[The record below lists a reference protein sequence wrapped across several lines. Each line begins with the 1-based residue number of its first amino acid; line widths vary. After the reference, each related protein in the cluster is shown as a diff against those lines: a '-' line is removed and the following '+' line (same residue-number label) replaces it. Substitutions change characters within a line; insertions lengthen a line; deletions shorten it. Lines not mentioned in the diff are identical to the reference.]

1 MWYNLCENTARV
13 PPFWVSRYQ
22 PTWETVSSVLVSVFL
37 FPLHRTVGKREEYLK
52 GVLKMKY
59 TEKVMEIVKTT
70 LAQMEQITGQIEDL
84 NRRYKAEEISGMDYQ
99 AQKAEL
105 EKQRDM
111 VRLDATQQLQDTGK
125 AYRAA
130 VEQGTEIDSTMLHD
144 DAKLL
149 QLDMK
154 MTAHQFEALVEKHKD
169 NPLMAQLLQEY
180 SDKHE
185 GLYAGFLP
193 TIDGKIGAFEGFV
206 GSAMNTLRMPDS
218 MQSAFFQDGKYIP
231 EICTESE

>member
-1 MWYNLCENTARV
+1 
-13 PPFWVSRYQ
+13 
-22 PTWETVSSVLVSVFL
+22 
-37 FPLHRTVGKREEYLK
+37 
-52 GVLKMKY
+52 MKY
-59 TEKVMEIVKTT
+59 TEKVMNIVKGA
-70 LAQMEQITGQIEDL
+70 LSKMEQITGQIKELDI
-84 NRRYKAEEISGMDYQ
+84 RFKAEEISGVDYQ

-105 EKQRDM
+105 EKQLNAARYE
-111 VRLDATQQLQDTGK
+111 ANQQLQDTGK
-125 AYRAA
+125 AYRET
-130 VEQGTEIDSTMLHD
+130 VEKGAEIDSTMLHD

-193 TIDGKIGAFEGFV
+193 TVEAKVRAFDSFV
-206 GSAMNTLRMPDS
+206 GSAQNTLRTPDNL
-218 MQSAFFQDGKYIP
+218 QAAFFLDGKYTP
-231 EICTESE
+231 AVCTESE

>member
-1 MWYNLCENTARV
+1 
-13 PPFWVSRYQ
+13 
-22 PTWETVSSVLVSVFL
+22 
-37 FPLHRTVGKREEYLK
+37 
-52 GVLKMKY
+52 MKY
-59 TEKVMEIVKTT
+59 TDRVMNIVKDA
-70 LAQMEQITGQIEDL
+70 LSRMEQITVRIKELD
-84 NRRYKAEEISGMDYQ
+84 RRFKAEEISGMDYQ

-105 EKQRDM
+105 EKQQEAN
-111 VRLDATQQLQDTGK
+111 RLDAAQKLQETGK
-125 AYRAA
+125 AYRET
-130 VEQGTEIDSTMLHD
+130 VEQGAEIDSTMLHD

-193 TIDGKIGAFEGFV
+193 TVEAKINAFDSFV
-206 GSAMNTLRMPDS
+206 GSAQNTLRTPDS
-218 MQSAFFQDGKYIP
+218 LSAAMFQDGKYTP
-231 EICTESE
+231 QFCTESE

>member
-1 MWYNLCENTARV
+1 
-13 PPFWVSRYQ
+13 
-22 PTWETVSSVLVSVFL
+22 
-37 FPLHRTVGKREEYLK
+37 
-52 GVLKMKY
+52 MKY
-59 TEKVMEIVKTT
+59 TDRIMNIVKDA
-70 LAQMEQITGQIEDL
+70 LSRMGQITGQIKELD
-84 NRRYKAEEISGMDYQ
+84 RRFKAEEISGVDYH

-105 EKQRDM
+105 EKQLAAN
-111 VRLDATQQLQDTGK
+111 RLDAAQKLQETGK
-125 AYRAA
+125 AYREA
-130 VEQGTEIDSTMLHD
+130 VEQGAEIDSIMLHD

-193 TIDGKIGAFEGFV
+193 TVQAKINAFDSFV
-206 GSAMNTLRMPDS
+206 GSAQNTLRTPDS
-218 MQSAFFQDGKYIP
+218 LSAAMFQDGKYTP
-231 EICTESE
+231 QFCTESE

>member
-1 MWYNLCENTARV
+1 
-13 PPFWVSRYQ
+13 
-22 PTWETVSSVLVSVFL
+22 
-37 FPLHRTVGKREEYLK
+37 
-52 GVLKMKY
+52 MKY
-59 TEKVMEIVKTT
+59 TEKVMNIVKGA
-70 LAQMEQITGQIEDL
+70 LSKMEQITGQIEELDL
-84 NRRYKAEEISGMDYQ
+84 RFKAEEISGMDYQ

-105 EKQRDM
+105 EKQMNTARYE
-111 VRLDATQQLQDTGK
+111 ANQQLQDTGK
-125 AYRAA
+125 AYREA
-130 VEQGTEIDSTMLHD
+130 VEKGAEIDSTMLHD

-193 TIDGKIGAFEGFV
+193 TVAAKINAFDGFV
-206 GSAMNTLRMPDS
+206 RSAQNTLRTPDS
-218 MQSAFFQDGKYIP
+218 LSAAMFQEGRYTP
-231 EICTESE
+231 QLCTESE

>member
-1 MWYNLCENTARV
+1 
-13 PPFWVSRYQ
+13 
-22 PTWETVSSVLVSVFL
+22 
-37 FPLHRTVGKREEYLK
+37 
-52 GVLKMKY
+52 MKY
-59 TEKVMEIVKTT
+59 TDRVMNIVKAA
-70 LAQMEQITGQIEDL
+70 LSQMDQITSQIDDL
-84 NRRYKAEEISGMDYQ
+84 SRRYKAEEISGVDYQ
-99 AQKAEL
+99 AQKAEQK
-105 EKQRDM
+105 KQRDM
-111 VRLDATQQLQDTGK
+111 VRLGATQQLQDISK

-154 MTAHQFEALVEKHKD
+154 MTVHQFEALVEKHKD

-180 SDKHE
+180 SNKHE

-206 GSAMNTLRMPDS
+206 GSAMNTLRTPDS
-218 MQSAFFQDGKYIP
+218 MQAAFFQDGKYIP

>member
-1 MWYNLCENTARV
+1 
-13 PPFWVSRYQ
+13 
-22 PTWETVSSVLVSVFL
+22 
-37 FPLHRTVGKREEYLK
+37 
-52 GVLKMKY
+52 MKY
-59 TEKVMEIVKTT
+59 TDRVMNIVKDA
-70 LAQMEQITGQIEDL
+70 LSRMEQITVRIKELD
-84 NRRYKAEEISGMDYQ
+84 RRFKAEEISGMDYQ

-105 EKQRDM
+105 EKQQEAN
-111 VRLDATQQLQDTGK
+111 RLDAAQKLQETGK
-125 AYRAA
+125 AYRET
-130 VEQGTEIDSTMLHD
+130 VEQGAEIDSTMLHD

-193 TIDGKIGAFEGFV
+193 TVEAKINAFDSFV
-206 GSAMNTLRMPDS
+206 GSAQNTLRTPDS
-218 MQSAFFQDGKYIP
+218 LPAAMFQDGKYTP
-231 EICTESE
+231 QLCTESE